1 MLREYEI
8 LMDKIKERCL
18 GKNHIAVYGPV
29 GNELTVEFLSFAMA
43 EHPHQKFTVI
53 KLELRYTRWNT
64 LTISSSEK
72 NFRNNISWVS
82 FNVIKPHTQF
92 EAFLKTAEN
101 VIDFL
106 INAHN
111 GGGRNTKVPYES
123 VMEHLDTLAAINN
136 NI

>member
-18 GKNHIAVYGPV
+18 GKKNIAVYGPD

-53 KLELRYTRWNT
+53 KLELKYTLWDT

-82 FNVIKPHTQF
+82 FNVLKPKTQF
-92 EAFLKTAEN
+92 DEFLKTALE
-101 VIDFL
+101 VVKFIV
-106 INAHN
+106 NAHN
-111 GGGRNTKVPYES
+111 GGGRNTKIPYES
-123 VMEHLDTLAAINN
+123 VMDYINTLAEINN
-136 NI
+136 IL

>member
-18 GKNHIAVYGPV
+18 GKKNIAVYGPD
-29 GNELTVEFLSFAMA
+29 GNELTVEFLSFVMA

-53 KLELRYTRWNT
+53 KLELKYTLWDT

-82 FNVIKPHTQF
+82 FNILKPKTQF
-92 EAFLKTAEN
+92 DEFLKTALE
-101 VIDFL
+101 VVKFIV
-106 INAHN
+106 NAHN
-111 GGGRNTKVPYES
+111 GGGRNTKIPYES
-123 VMEHLDTLAAINN
+123 VMDYINTLAEINN
-136 NI
+136 IL

>member
-1 MLREYEI
+1 MI
-8 LMDKIKERCL
+8 DKIKERCL
-18 GKNHIAVYGPV
+18 DKKNIAVYGPV
-29 GNELTVEFLSFAMA
+29 GNELTVKFLSFAMA
-43 EHPHQKFTVI
+43 EHPHRKFTVI
-53 KLELRYTRWNT
+53 RLELKYTRLNT
-64 LTISSSEK
+64 LTISSSEI
-72 NFRNNISWVS
+72 NFRNNISYVS

-101 VIDFL
+101 VIEFL

-136 NI
+136 TI

>member
-18 GKNHIAVYGPV
+18 GKNHVAVYGPV

-53 KLELRYTRWNT
+53 KLELKYTRWNT

-82 FNVIKPHTQF
+82 FNVLKPKIQF
-92 EAFLKTAEN
+92 DEFLKTALE
-101 VIDFL
+101 VVKFIV
-106 INAHN
+106 NAHN
-111 GGGRNTKVPYES
+111 GGGQNTKVPYES
-123 VMEHLDTLAAINN
+123 VMDYINTLAEINN
-136 NI
+136 TL

>member
-8 LMDKIKERCL
+8 LMDKIKECCL
-18 GKNHIAVYGPV
+18 GKKNIAVYGPD

-53 KLELRYTRWNT
+53 KLELKYTLWDT

-82 FNVIKPHTQF
+82 FNVLKPKTQF
-92 EAFLKTAEN
+92 DEFLKTALE
-101 VIDFL
+101 VVKFIV
-106 INAHN
+106 NAHN
-111 GGGRNTKVPYES
+111 GGGRNTKIPYES
-123 VMEHLDTLAAINN
+123 VMDYINTLTEINN
-136 NI
+136 IL

>member
-1 MLREYEI
+1 MI
-8 LMDKIKERCL
+8 DKIKESCL
-18 GKNHIAVYGPV
+18 GKKNIAVYGPV

-43 EHPHQKFTVI
+43 EHPHHKFTVI
-53 KLELRYTRWNT
+53 KLELKYTRWNT

-72 NFRNNISWVS
+72 NFRNNISWIA
-82 FNVIKPHTQF
+82 FNVIKPRTQF
-92 EAFLKTAEN
+92 ETFLKTAEN

-111 GGGRNTKVPYES
+111 GGGQNTKIPYES
-123 VMEHLDTLAAINN
+123 VIDHLYTLAAINN